1 MADKYSSDLMR
12 IVIAQI
18 TQTIGYSSTLSAPL
32 ELLQDIL
39 LKFMQEFA
47 RDLHGQMEHANR
59 LEPNLKDARLTLKS
73 LSINVHELLDYIGN
87 VEPVAFT
94 RDIAAFP
101 IKRASNMNFLKPG
114 SAETL
119 TRPIYIFEYLPPMQ
133 PNAEPSEPPSTA
145 TNIIQ
150 DSELRDLS
158 NESEKT
164 LTLEQESSSKI
175 DLDPLI
181 MVENRTSIPI
191 DSQSQSTLLNFP
203 SNKNCDP
210 DNGRTVRE
218 MSSVVMTT
226 GGFISPAI
234 EGKLPDAFVPDIIE
248 KYKGLHAP
256 PVPSPVIAPLETS
269 STKPDTS
276 VTEENRYFN
285 STSASKLNERD
296 QQRIENRT
304 TAISKNGKK
313 EGKFVMPQ
321 ENPNPS
327 VAVMLN
333 AKTSKKSKKQKHFLS
348 NLSGMERSKA
358 EMNVHGGKA
367 QEKAQRKAMKMF
379 QKLAKS
385 QNDGGSSQLLH
396 LKKSRKRLNRGTFP
410 SLPDG
415 SSERIKLEKILKKQ
429 AKHRQKQL
437 QGQSLQSELESKPLD
452 IAPTTSDPA
461 NVALTSK
468 AAAKS
473 HEETAIKSNADSRT
487 TVVGKHTEN
496 QDEFPLVGPA
506 SEAVGPQVPQI
517 GLSATKKHNS
527 EPERNKLDI
536 FKKISKPKTPRLD
549 GPGLSGSLAVAG
561 NLFES
566 TASPPL
572 INLPSGTTITP
583 APALGLSMEH
593 INVASSISAVG
604 HQMLPNYGVMM
615 PTPQA
620 PSPQSTVDLMIIDS
634 SKPKK
639 RGRKPGGKNQTKPIH
654 SATDTVAQLESQP
667 LPTIQS
673 MKKGKQNH
681 INALSVSLP
690 SSTLLMNPSL
700 VPITIP
706 TEPLN
711 LSNVPQCK
719 VKEKKDRKRY
729 KTKYDSFLP
738 ENEKEKELGY
748 NGHSIENTSP
758 TKPFVH
764 GTKPS
769 SIVPGAGQYMAVGGG
784 MPHAA
789 LYPSNPAGI
798 VPLLPLLHFPPRP
811 GLIPS
816 GPGLFPATAG
826 LVGFGSSVSMPPF
839 MPFPGTSGAVTDS
852 VCRSSALDTSADQ
865 VGQFLR
871 VPSALTDS
879 QTERTYC
886 NVAPLVPESM
896 KFSVGGGGSLAG
908 ATTDPTGAEAVSKPK
923 TKPSAQATGNL
934 GDPIE
939 VSDDS
944 DESTQN
950 KKQLSPTNLG
960 RSSMLQPQLLPYAI
974 TPATSI
980 DDSLLHSKD
989 ILHHSISPNF
999 CESTKKFKK
1008 QSKLGHPDVKV
1019 LASSATPSCNTPCF
1033 PQFNMPNFKGG
1044 DKFSLAG
1051 GADLIP
1057 LSRLECGLAYSS
1069 QTVPATSLSAGATSG
1084 SGSGLVPTQLNISED
1099 QQFMPSF
1106 SSYEDITITPT
1117 NTLAMGQGRD
1127 ELKMRKLHKKLKK
1140 PKEGKVKKKKD
1151 KKDKLKEKERNGSNI
1166 HKIEKKIKGPDKKQ
1180 KKEKKKDKQIMTLIP
1195 ADAED
1200 FLNNHH
1206 LPKSNERSS
1215 SCEVF
1220 SGVSVM
1226 PSIPIQPSPKY
1237 SPNAPHDTTPKLE
1250 LSPNPV
1256 PKLTLKLGGKSTP
1269 LPCADKDRDA
1279 QDAGIVQHSTMGGS
1293 KRERERDDSPELARF
1308 SPLVTGPPK
1317 AKPCETPF
1325 SSISNNTVVPLSNSN
1340 TTNSPVKPLTISLA
1354 PMAPQMVTSHPAA
1367 ANSGGWMPN
1376 TSNSAVASSTLSAS
1390 SVLLPQQLMLASKP
1404 IVNNFTS
1411 VMGVSTETPLGTGL
1425 LPVSPNNSP
1434 DCPPQIV
1441 ELNRPSSYVDAEGNR
1456 IWICPA
1462 CGKVD
1467 DGSAMIGC
1475 DGCDAWYHWT
1485 CVGINVA
1492 PKDNDD
1498 WFCRVC
1504 ITKKKVLGSEKK
1516 KKRNKKK

>member
-1 MADKYSSDLMR
+1 MTDKYSSDLMR

-87 VEPVAFT
+87 VEPVAFS
-94 RDIAAFP
+94 RDVAAFP

-150 DSELRDLS
+150 DPDLRDLQ
-158 NESEKT
+158 NEKT
-164 LTLEQESSSKI
+164 LATEKESSSN
-175 DLDPLI
+175 LDFDSI
-181 MVENRTSIPI
+181 SMVEKRTSIPI
-191 DSQSQSTLLNFP
+191 DSQSQSTLINFS
-203 SNKNCDP
+203 SNNNCDT
-210 DNGRTVRE
+210 DSGRTVRE

-256 PVPSPVIAPLETS
+256 LLPSPVIAPLEAAA
-269 STKPDTS
+269 KADTS
-276 VTEENRYFN
+276 LNEEHRYLN
-285 STSASKLNERD
+285 STSSKLNVRD
-296 QQRIENRT
+296 QQHIENRN
-304 TAISKNGKK
+304 TAIGKNLKK
-313 EGKFVMPQ
+313 EGQFAMPQ
-321 ENPNPS
+321 ENTNPS
-327 VAVMLN
+327 VPVMLN
-333 AKTSKKSKKQKHFLS
+333 AKASKKSKKQKHFLS
-348 NLSGMERSKA
+348 SLSGLERSKA
-358 EMNVHGGKA
+358 EVNVHGGKA
-367 QEKAQRKAMKMF
+367 QEKAQRKAMKIF

-396 LKKSRKRLNRGTFP
+396 LKKSKKRINRGAFP

-429 AKHRQKQL
+429 AKQRQKQL
-437 QGQSLQSELESKPLD
+437 QGRQSELERKPID
-452 IAPTTSDPA
+452 IAPTTCDHAHTP
-461 NVALTSK
+461 LTSK
-468 AAAKS
+468 ATAKS
-473 HEETAIKSNADSRT
+473 NEETTLKSNADSRI
-487 TVVGKHTEN
+487 TVGAHMKNH
-496 QDEFPLVGPA
+496 DEFPLEGPA
-506 SEAVGPQVPQI
+506 SEAVGTLGPQI
-517 GLSATKKHNS
+517 GLPATKKHNN

-536 FKKISKPKTPRLD
+536 FKKISKPKTPRLEGS
-549 GPGLSGSLAVAG
+549 GPSGTLGTTV

-566 TASPPL
+566 TASSPPL
-572 INLPSGTTITP
+572 IYLPSGTTITP

-593 INVASSISAVG
+593 MNVASSISAVA
-604 HQMLPNYGVMM
+604 HQTIPSYGVLM
-615 PTPQA
+615 PTPQ
-620 PSPQSTVDLMIIDS
+620 PSSTQETVDLLIIDS
-634 SKPKK
+634 AKPKK
-639 RGRKPGGKNQTKPIH
+639 RGRKPGGKNQTKINH
-654 SATDTVAQLESQP
+654 SANDTASQLVPQP
-667 LPTIQS
+667 AMQS
-673 MKKGKQNH
+673 MKKGKQNN
-681 INALSVSLP
+681 INSLSVS
-690 SSTLLMNPSL
+690 SSAMLMNPSL
-700 VPITIP
+700 VPINIP

-711 LSNVPQCK
+711 LSNVPQ
-719 VKEKKDRKRY
+719 E
-729 KTKYDSFLP
+729 T
-738 ENEKEKELGY
+738 
-748 NGHSIENTSP
+748 
-758 TKPFVH
+758 
-764 GTKPS
+764 
-769 SIVPGAGQYMAVGGG
+769 
-784 MPHAA
+784 
-789 LYPSNPAGI
+789 
-798 VPLLPLLHFPPRP
+798 
-811 GLIPS
+811 
-816 GPGLFPATAG
+816 
-826 LVGFGSSVSMPPF
+826 
-839 MPFPGTSGAVTDS
+839 
-852 VCRSSALDTSADQ
+852 DQ
-865 VGQFLR
+865 VGQFLS
-871 VPSALTDS
+871 VPSDQTDS
-879 QTERTYC
+879 QTERNYC

-896 KFSVGGGGSLAG
+896 KFSVGGAVTG
-908 ATTDPTGAEAVSKPK
+908 ATTGLTSAEAVSKLK
-923 TKPSAQATGNL
+923 TKTSTQATGNL

-950 KKQLSPTNLG
+950 KKQLVPRQSPTNLG
-960 RSSMLQPQLLPYAI
+960 RSNMIQPQLLPYA
-974 TPATSI
+974 TTQATSI
-980 DDSLLHSKD
+980 DDSQLHSRG
-989 ILHHSISPNF
+989 ILHPPVSPNS
-999 CESTKKFKK
+999 CEPIKKFKK
-1008 QSKLGHPDVKV
+1008 QSKLEHSDVKM
-1019 LASSATPSCNTPCF
+1019 LANTTPSCNTPCF

-1057 LSRLECGLAYSS
+1057 LSRLECGLSYSS

-1084 SGSGLVPTQLNISED
+1084 SSSGLVPAQLNISED
-1099 QQFMPSF
+1099 QKFMPSF

-1117 NTLAMGQGRD
+1117 STLSMGQGAD
-1127 ELKMRKLHKKLKK
+1127 ELNMRKLHKKLKR

-1151 KKDKLKEKERNGSNI
+1151 KKDKSKEKERNGSTI
-1166 HKIEKKIKGPDKKQ
+1166 HKSEKKIKGPDKKQ
-1180 KKEKKKDKQIMTLIP
+1180 KKEKKKDKQIINPIP

-1200 FLNNHH
+1200 FQNNHH
-1206 LPKSNERSS
+1206 LPESNERSS

-1226 PSIPIQPSPKY
+1226 QSIPIQSSPAY
-1237 SPNAPHDTTPKLE
+1237 SPIAPHYTSPKLE
-1250 LSPNPV
+1250 VSANPV

-1269 LPCADKDRDA
+1269 LPCVDKDRDA
-1279 QDAGIVQHSTMGGS
+1279 QDASIAQHSTMGHPS
-1293 KRERERDDSPELARF
+1293 KREREREDSPELARF

-1325 SSISNNTVVPLSNSN
+1325 SSISSNTAVPSSNSN
-1340 TTNSPVKPLTISLA
+1340 TTNSPVKPLTLSLA
-1354 PMAPQMVTSHPAA
+1354 AIAPQMLTSHPTAP
-1367 ANSGGWMPN
+1367 NSGGWMSN
-1376 TSNSAVASSTLSAS
+1376 TNNNAIASSTLSAS

-1404 IVNNFTS
+1404 IVNNFSS
-1411 VMGVSTETPLGTGL
+1411 VMGINAGTL
-1425 LPVSPNNSP
+1425 LPVEPNHSP

-1485 CVGINVA
+1485 CVGITVA

-1504 ITKKKVLGSEKK
+1504 ITKKKIHGSEKK

>member
-1 MADKYSSDLMR
+1 MTDKYSSDLMR

-87 VEPVAFT
+87 VEPVAFS
-94 RDIAAFP
+94 RDVAAFP

-150 DSELRDLS
+150 DPDLRDLQ
-158 NESEKT
+158 NEKT
-164 LTLEQESSSKI
+164 LATEKESSSN
-175 DLDPLI
+175 LDFDSI
-181 MVENRTSIPI
+181 SMVEKRTSIPI
-191 DSQSQSTLLNFP
+191 DSQSQSTLINFS
-203 SNKNCDP
+203 SNNNCDP
-210 DNGRTVRE
+210 DSGRTVRE

-256 PVPSPVIAPLETS
+256 LLPSPVIAPLEAAA
-269 STKPDTS
+269 KADTS
-276 VTEENRYFN
+276 LNEEHRYLN
-285 STSASKLNERD
+285 STSSKLNVRD
-296 QQRIENRT
+296 QQHIENRN
-304 TAISKNGKK
+304 TAIGKNLKK
-313 EGKFVMPQ
+313 ESQFAMPQ
-321 ENPNPS
+321 ENTNPS
-327 VAVMLN
+327 VPVMLN
-333 AKTSKKSKKQKHFLS
+333 AKASKKSKKQKHFLS
-348 NLSGMERSKA
+348 SLSGLERSKA
-358 EMNVHGGKA
+358 EVNVHGGKA
-367 QEKAQRKAMKMF
+367 QEKAQRKAMKIF

-396 LKKSRKRLNRGTFP
+396 LKKSKKRINRGAFP

-429 AKHRQKQL
+429 AKQRQKQL
-437 QGQSLQSELESKPLD
+437 QGRQSELERKPID
-452 IAPTTSDPA
+452 IAPTTCDHAHTP
-461 NVALTSK
+461 LTSK
-468 AAAKS
+468 ATAKS
-473 HEETAIKSNADSRT
+473 NEETTLKSNADSRI
-487 TVVGKHTEN
+487 TVGAHMKNH
-496 QDEFPLVGPA
+496 DEFPLEGPA
-506 SEAVGPQVPQI
+506 SEAVGTLGPQI
-517 GLSATKKHNS
+517 GLPATKKHNN

-536 FKKISKPKTPRLD
+536 FKKISKPKTPRLEGS
-549 GPGLSGSLAVAG
+549 GPSGTLGTTV

-566 TASPPL
+566 TASSPPL
-572 INLPSGTTITP
+572 IYLPSGTTITP

-593 INVASSISAVG
+593 MNVASSISAVA
-604 HQMLPNYGVMM
+604 HQTIPSYGVLM
-615 PTPQA
+615 PTPQP
-620 PSPQSTVDLMIIDS
+620 PSTQETVDLLIIDS
-634 SKPKK
+634 AKPKK
-639 RGRKPGGKNQTKPIH
+639 RGRKPGGKNQTKINH
-654 SATDTVAQLESQP
+654 SANDTASQLVPQP
-667 LPTIQS
+667 AMQS
-673 MKKGKQNH
+673 MKKGKQNN
-681 INALSVSLP
+681 INSLSVS
-690 SSTLLMNPSL
+690 SSAMLMNPSL
-700 VPITIP
+700 VPINIP

-711 LSNVPQCK
+711 LSNVPQGK
-719 VKEKKDRKRY
+719 LKEKKERKKY
-729 KTKYDSFLP
+729 KTKYDSLLP
-738 ENEKEKELGY
+738 DNEKEKEIGY
-748 NGHSIENTSP
+748 NGHSIENTSR
-758 TKPFVH
+758 TKPTVH
-764 GTKPS
+764 ATNPS
-769 SIVPGAGQYMAVGGG
+769 AIIPSPGQYMAVGGG
-784 MPHAA
+784 MPHSS
-789 LYPSNPAGI
+789 LYPSNPTGI

-826 LVGFGSSVSMPPF
+826 LVGYGNSVSMPPF
-839 MPFPGTSGAVTDS
+839 MPFSGTSGAVIDS
-852 VCRSSALDTSADQ
+852 VCRPSAVDTSETDQ
-865 VGQFLR
+865 VGQFLS
-871 VPSALTDS
+871 VPSDQTDS
-879 QTERTYC
+879 QTERNYC

-896 KFSVGGGGSLAG
+896 KFSVGGAVTG
-908 ATTDPTGAEAVSKPK
+908 ATTGLTSAEAVSKLK
-923 TKPSAQATGNL
+923 TKTSTQATGNL

-950 KKQLSPTNLG
+950 KKQLVPRQSPTNLG
-960 RSSMLQPQLLPYAI
+960 RSNMIQPQLLPYA
-974 TPATSI
+974 TTQATSI
-980 DDSLLHSKD
+980 DDSQLHSRG
-989 ILHHSISPNF
+989 ILHPPVSPNS
-999 CESTKKFKK
+999 CEPIKKFKK
-1008 QSKLGHPDVKV
+1008 QSKLEHSDVKM
-1019 LASSATPSCNTPCF
+1019 LANTTPSCNTPCF

-1057 LSRLECGLAYSS
+1057 LSRLECGLSYSS

-1084 SGSGLVPTQLNISED
+1084 SSSGLVPAQLNISED
-1099 QQFMPSF
+1099 QKFMPSF

-1117 NTLAMGQGRD
+1117 STLSMGQGAD
-1127 ELKMRKLHKKLKK
+1127 ELNMRKLHKKLKR

-1151 KKDKLKEKERNGSNI
+1151 KKDKSKEKERNGSTI
-1166 HKIEKKIKGPDKKQ
+1166 HKSEKKIKGPDKKQ
-1180 KKEKKKDKQIMTLIP
+1180 KKEKKKDKQIINPIP

-1200 FLNNHH
+1200 FQNNHH
-1206 LPKSNERSS
+1206 LPESNERSS

-1226 PSIPIQPSPKY
+1226 QSIPIQSSPAYSPIAPHYTSPKFEV
-1237 SPNAPHDTTPKLE
+1237 SA
-1250 LSPNPV
+1250 NPV

-1269 LPCADKDRDA
+1269 LPCVDKDRDA
-1279 QDAGIVQHSTMGGS
+1279 QDASIAQHSTMGHPS
-1293 KRERERDDSPELARF
+1293 KREREREDSPELARF

-1325 SSISNNTVVPLSNSN
+1325 SSISSNTAVPSSNSN
-1340 TTNSPVKPLTISLA
+1340 TTNSPVKPLTLSLA
-1354 PMAPQMVTSHPAA
+1354 AIAPQMLTSHPTAP
-1367 ANSGGWMPN
+1367 NSGGWMSN
-1376 TSNSAVASSTLSAS
+1376 TNNNAIASSTLSAS

-1404 IVNNFTS
+1404 IVNNFSS
-1411 VMGVSTETPLGTGL
+1411 VMGINAGTL
-1425 LPVSPNNSP
+1425 LPVEPNHSP

-1485 CVGINVA
+1485 CVGITVA

-1504 ITKKKVLGSEKK
+1504 ITKKKIHGSEKK